1 MVYYDSTW
9 SGALCNLAKLTH
21 VTYLSWKLFVFDEI
35 YFTLICTESFF
46 RDESVGS
53 IPCIASSCV
62 LFVSPFSVFHYLLL
76 DVIKAG
82 VNANRERE
90 KETKTGEVIYI

>member
-1 MVYYDSTW
+1 MKYILLLY
-9 SGALCNLAKLTH
+9 AQK
-21 VTYLSWKLFVFDEI
+21 VFSE
-35 YFTLICTESFF
+35 TSLL
-46 RDESVGS
+46 GS

-82 VNANRERE
+82 VNDNNERE
-90 KETKTGEVIYI
+90 KEMKTGEIIYV